1 MSAPRTKRR
10 RFVFKCT
17 GLFRDKAD
25 PDQGPDQR
33 TPKIDPVSKT
43 ASMPAMGHAAFPIR
57 GPGQLPRGF
66 DLNQPTGA
74 ETILFAR
81 LTNDNGDRCQWRFIM
96 NRHLL
101 AILVGCATQLLA
113 TAADARSS
121 YDGSWNIVTR
131 GCSPTYNYS
140 VNIENG
146 VITSPAAETF
156 RGNVTSTGAV
166 RASVTMQESRASGSG
181 KLTGVLGRG
190 TWSGYSGD
198 QRCAGSWTAQRA
210 W

>member
-1 MSAPRTKRR
+1 MSN
-10 RFVFKCT
+10 
-17 GLFRDKAD
+17 
-25 PDQGPDQR
+25 
-33 TPKIDPVSKT
+33 T
-43 ASMPAMGHAAFPIR
+43 ASMPAMGHAAFDR
-57 GPGQLPRGF
+57 GPGQLPGGF
-66 DLNQPTGA
+66 DLNPTGA
-74 ETILFAR
+74 ETILFVR
-81 LTNDNGDRCQWRFIM
+81 LTNDRGDRCQWRFIM

-121 YDGSWNIVTR
+121 YDGTWNITFVTQSG

-166 RASVTMQESRASGSG
+166 RATVTMQENRASGSG

-198 QRCAGSWTAQRA
+198 QRGAGSWTAQRA